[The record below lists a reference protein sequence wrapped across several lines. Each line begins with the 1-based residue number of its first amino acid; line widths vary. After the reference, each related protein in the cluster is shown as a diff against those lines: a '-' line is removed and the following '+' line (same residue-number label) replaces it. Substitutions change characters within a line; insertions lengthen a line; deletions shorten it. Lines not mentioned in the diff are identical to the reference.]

1 MNQAKVLIADDE
13 IPYGDERDKHTRE
26 IFRQTKP
33 KATDEDYLQGYE
45 GMRGA
50 HQALRNAFFKV
61 TPARR
66 FKEAENLIRDAPEPF
81 DVAIIDLGWYAEL
94 DLEDRDNAG
103 TRLVDAIRA
112 TKGGRRTRIIMYSS
126 RYDEDEVLAESACR
140 LGALPLVKTYTKA
153 SHQTLVA
160 AVRFLVENLEAS
172 GRRVFIGHGRSP
184 LWRELK
190 DFLAERLGLP
200 WDEFNREPVAGHPT
214 SERLEAMLS
223 QAAFA
228 FLVMTA
234 EEEHA
239 DSTVHSRPNVIHEVG
254 LFQGR
259 LGFPKA
265 IVLLEEGCSEFS
277 NITGLSQIR
286 FPPGNI
292 RASFD
297 DCRRVLEREG
307 LL

>member
-1 MNQAKVLIADDE
+1 MAEGTSTSETTPIAVILRQRIHRGKEFLAKPRLH
-13 IPYGDERDKHTRE
+13 RDMLAMW
-26 IFRQTKP
+26 IS
-33 KATDEDYLQGYE
+33 G
-45 GMRGA
+45 
-50 HQALRNAFFKV
+50 
-61 TPARR
+61 
-66 FKEAENLIRDAPEPF
+66 IRT
-81 DVAIIDLGWYAEL
+81 
-94 DLEDRDNAG
+94 DLEKIYG
-103 TRLVDAIRA
+103 
-112 TKGGRRTRIIMYSS
+112 KGAPQLAHFPQVPLNLLESSVHDELRRRIEQVQRII
-126 RYDEDEVLAESACR
+126 
-140 LGALPLVKTYTKA
+140 
-153 SHQTLVA
+153 
-160 AVRFLVENLEAS
+160 ENLEAVP
-172 GRRVFIGHGRSP
+172 RVSESPLGGNRIFIGHGRSP

-200 WDEFNREPVAGHPT
+200 WDEFNREPVAGYPT

-239 DSTVHSRPNVIHEVG
+239 DSTVHARPNVIHEAG

-277 NITGLSQIR
+277 NMTGLSQIR
-286 FPPGNI
+286 FPPGEI
-292 RASFD
+292 RARFE
-297 DCRRVLEREG
+297 DCRHVLEREG